1 MRQNV
6 SQICPMSRAEII
18 ETPTA
23 QVGLWRIDGGEE
35 ALFDR
40 TFPTARVANKIHPRT
55 SLQRKASRLLLAEML
70 GFLPELEKDAD
81 GRPMLVNSPL
91 HVSISHTDGYA
102 AVMLGS
108 GPVSVDVQAITPRI
122 LKLRERYL
130 KEEELR
136 MASDMDTATL
146 LWAAKETVYKFR
158 ATEKHDFRAPITIHH
173 IGEDA
178 MAASL
183 HVRGEVIQ
191 IRLGYRWL
199 TGAVLVWLDGVTAS
213 Q

>member
-18 ETPTA
+18 KTPTA

-35 ALFDR
+35 ALFDS
-40 TFPTARVANKIHPRT
+40 TFPTAPGTGKIHPRT

-91 HVSISHTDGYA
+91 RVSISHTDGYA

-130 KEEELR
+130 KETEMR
-136 MASDMDTATL
+136 MAPDMDTASL
-146 LWAAKETVYKFR
+146 LWAAKETVYKFK

-173 IGEDA
+173 IAEDA
-178 MAASL
+178 MNASL
-183 HVRGEVIQ
+183 QVDGAVIQ
-191 IRLGYRWL
+191 LGLGYRWL
-199 TGAVLVWLDGVTAS
+199 TGAVLVWLDEVIAS
-213 Q
+213 R

>member
-1 MRQNV
+1 
-6 SQICPMSRAEII
+6 MSRVELIRLP
-18 ETPTA
+18 EA
-23 QVGLWRIDGGEE
+23 QVGLWRIDGEEE
-35 ALFDR
+35 ALFER
-40 TFPTARVANKIHPRT
+40 TFPTTAASDKIHPRT
-55 SLQRKASRLLLAEML
+55 SLQRRSSRLLLADML
-70 GFLPELEKDAD
+70 GFRPEMEKDAH

-91 HVSISHTDGYA
+91 QVSISHTDGYA
-102 AVMLGS
+102 AAMLGS
-108 GPVSVDVQAITPRI
+108 GPVSVDVQAISPRI

-130 KEEELR
+130 KDEEQR
-136 MASDMDTATL
+136 MAPDMDTATL

-173 IGEDA
+173 IGEDV

-183 HVRGEVIQ
+183 HVRGEVIH

-213 Q
+213 R